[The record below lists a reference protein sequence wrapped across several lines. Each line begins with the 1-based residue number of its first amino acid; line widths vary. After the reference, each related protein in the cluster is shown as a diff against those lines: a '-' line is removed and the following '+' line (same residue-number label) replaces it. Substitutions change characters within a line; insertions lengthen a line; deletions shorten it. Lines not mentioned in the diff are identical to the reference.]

1 MEMDYREKRKRICD
15 LFKGRYDEIR
25 MLIDAISVVKVQA
38 ERVDRIA
45 RALEKIVPVELAWYR
60 NGSEDGLYLF
70 NGKYYEPLTY
80 DNLRYGLDDFLYE
93 VNIPAVDRAPKFIY
107 QYMMRVRDTIKE
119 HELKPKL
126 SLMCFTNCVVDM
138 NKLKKYKHGPE
149 HDCVKMYNFK
159 YDRKEIFNCTTWN
172 KFIGENYLQD
182 GSENDGVLPEKLKR
196 RILQMFLGACL
207 VDRSLI
213 SFEYF
218 MILQGTGANGKSVIS
233 RVLSGIFG
241 EEEMLNIKLSNMS
254 RNGDEG
260 LRAVESMR
268 GKRIIHSTE
277 SSRSDF
283 KDMSVLKQISSG
295 EALAGR
301 ALKSNIKMLSRPP
314 LLMCNSNYRW
324 KMDDFINKDDPDDT
338 SVQRRAVILNFDK
351 TIPVEN
357 RDTKLAEKMVPEYAG
372 IFAWIVKGLVELKQN
387 GWRLPEGIE
396 GRVDMVLGRIR
407 SSVIGIDGK
416 RIDGSVS
423 EWVKLMTMKPFQS
436 QNEEVKYEKKE
447 RNTTNLYELYEKF
460 CYRVGANTVSIRK
473 FSNDLMS
480 LGFQRERSVGSVYHF
495 FVEDENI
502 ARKFDAYIPNI
513 AESVSKS
520 VFEGFYYTEEDF
532 VNDVDLKNTK
542 KASRNND
549 YVDGDS
555 RELGAEETEEDFEE

>member
-1 MEMDYREKRKRICD
+1 MDYKEKRKEVCR
-15 LFKGRYDEIR
+15 LFVARFGEIK

-45 RALEKIVPVELAWYR
+45 RALETIVPEELAWY
-60 NGSEDGLYLF
+60 NDCMHLF

-80 DNLRYGLDDFLYE
+80 DNVKYGLDDFLYE
-93 VNIPAVDRAPKFIY
+93 VGLPAVDRAPKYLY
-107 QYMMRVRDTIKE
+107 QYMMRVRDTVKI
-119 HELKPKL
+119 HELNPRL

-159 YDRKEIFNCTTWN
+159 YDRKELFNCTTWN
-172 KFIGENYLQD
+172 KFIGENYLND
-182 GSENDGVLPEKLKR
+182 GTENDGVLPEKLKR

-233 RVLSGIFG
+233 RVLAGIFG
-241 EEEMLNIKLSNMS
+241 EDEMLNIKLSNLS

-268 GKRIIHSTE
+268 GKRILHSTE
-277 SSRSDF
+277 SARSDF

-295 EALAGR
+295 ESLAGR

-324 KMDDFINKDDPDDT
+324 KMEDFISKEDPEDM
-338 SVQRRAVILNFDK
+338 SVQRRAVIINFDK
-351 TIPVEN
+351 SIPVEN
-357 RDTKLAEKMVPEYAG
+357 RDTKLAEKMIPEYAG
-372 IFAWIVKGLVELKQN
+372 IFAWMVKGLVELKQN

-396 GRVDMVLGRIR
+396 GRVDMALMRIR
-407 SSVIGIDGK
+407 SSVISKDGK
-416 RIDGSVS
+416 RVDGSVS
-423 EWVKLMTMKPFQS
+423 EWVKLMTMIPFPKL
-436 QNEEVKYEKKE
+436 EEGQESFKKE
-447 RNTTNLYELYEKF
+447 RNTTMLYELYEKF
-460 CYRVGANTVSIRK
+460 CNRVGANVVSIRK
-473 FSNDLMS
+473 FSNDLMG
-480 LGFQRERSVGSVYHF
+480 LGFQRERSIGSVYHF
-495 FVEDENI
+495 YVEDEHI
-502 ARKFDAYIPNI
+502 SRKFDAYIPNI
-513 AESVSKS
+513 AEAASKS

-532 VNDVDLKNTK
+532 VNCMDLKNEDR
-542 KASRNND
+542 ASRNND
-549 YVDGDS
+549 RYAGDGI
-555 RELGAEETEEDFEE
+555 EEEENYSEEEI